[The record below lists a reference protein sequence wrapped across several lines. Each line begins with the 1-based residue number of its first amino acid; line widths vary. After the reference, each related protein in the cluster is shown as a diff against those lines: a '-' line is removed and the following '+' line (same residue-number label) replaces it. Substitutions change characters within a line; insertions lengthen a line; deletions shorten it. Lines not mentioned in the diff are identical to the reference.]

1 MFTLFSKC
9 FILTNLLISSIL
21 PLFSTDLLMIWFFME
36 INNFLF
42 IFILNFSIKNKKMI
56 FFYFFIQT
64 IISFLIIYSL
74 ILNNLFMYS
83 NISNFFMISAMM
95 MKLGIPPFHLW
106 LPLISK
112 FMTWHSLLLLL
123 TMMKIIP
130 FYMISLIKLN
140 LIMIYFIIFL
150 CSILPPYLM
159 LNLINFKVLLSYSS
173 INQSGWMMFLIYFKI
188 FIWFKYF
195 MFYTLISLSLF
206 NMIFYFKM
214 FFHNN
219 LLSYNY
225 YQTYLNFLPLIFMF
239 NMAGL
244 PPFSFFL
251 MKWYSIFL
259 FSYSSNYLI
268 ILIMLMLSS
277 LIMLY
282 IYTNMMISSIFFF
295 QFKSKLNNFKF
306 FINNPKTTLIY
317 MVLFMSSV
325 LFL

>member
-1 MFTLFSKC
+1 MFTLFSKY
-9 FILTNLLISSIL
+9 FIFSNLVISSVI
-21 PLFSTDLLMIWFFME
+21 PLFSSDLLMIWFFME
-36 INNFLF
+36 INNLLF
-42 IFILNFSIKNKKMI
+42 IFTLNFSIKNKKMI

-83 NISNFFMISAMM
+83 NVSNFFLTFALL
-95 MKLGIPPFHLW
+95 MKLSIPPFHLW
-106 LPLISK
+106 LPLLAK
-112 FMTWHSLLLLL
+112 FMNWHSLLLLL

-140 LIMIYFIIFL
+140 LIIIYSIIFL

-159 LNLINFKVLLSYSS
+159 LNLTNFKMLLSYSS

-195 MFYTLISLSLF
+195 MFYTFISLSLF
-206 NMIFYFKM
+206 NLIYYSKM

-219 LLSYNY
+219 FLPFNY
-225 YQTYLNFLPLIFMF
+225 HQTYLNFMPLIFMF

-259 FSYSSNYLI
+259 FSYSSNQLI

-282 IYTNMMISSIFFF
+282 IYTNMMISSVFFF
-295 QFKSKLNNFKF
+295 QFKSKLHNFKF
-306 FINNPKTTLIY
+306 FINNTKSALIY
-317 MVLFMSSV
+317 STLFISSI

>member
-1 MFTLFSKC
+1 MLINLF
-9 FILTNLLISSIL
+9 ISSML
-21 PLFSTDLLMIWFFME
+21 PLFSSDLLMIWFFME

-42 IFILNFSIKNKKMI
+42 IFILCFSIKNKKMI

-83 NISNFFMISAMM
+83 NIYNFFIIMALL
-95 MKLGIPPFHLW
+95 MKLSIPPFHLW
-106 LPLISK
+106 LPVISK
-112 FMTWHSLLLLL
+112 YMNWFSLFLLL
-123 TMMKIIP
+123 TLIKIIP

-140 LIMIYFIIFL
+140 LFMIYFIIIM
-150 CSILPPYLM
+150 CSFLPPYLM
-159 LNLINFKVLLSYSS
+159 LNLTNFKMLLSYSS
-173 INQSGWMMFLIYFKI
+173 INQTGWMMFLIFFKI
-188 FIWFKYF
+188 FIWLKYF
-195 MFYTLISLSLF
+195 IFYSFITLSLF
-206 NMIFYFKM
+206 NLIYYFKM

-219 LLSYNY
+219 FLTYNY
-225 YQTYLNFLPLIFMF
+225 YQMYLNFLPLIFMF

-244 PPFSFFL
+244 PPFSFFI

-268 ILIMLMLSS
+268 ILIMLMISS

-295 QFKSKLNNFKF
+295 QFKSKLYNIKF
-306 FINNPKTTLIY
+306 FTNHFYLLIIY
-317 MVLFMSSV
+317 GTLFMS
-325 LFL
+325 LIIFLL